1 MNDKIIQLLRD
12 ASNVFADLASEIE
25 QEQRGVRNRLDAL
38 DSEVH
43 KNKQTLKAVAET
55 ILKNLD

>member
-1 MNDKIIQLLRD
+1 MNDKITQLLRD
-12 ASNVFADLASEIE
+12 AASVFENLASEIE

-43 KNKQTLKAVAET
+43 KNKQTLKR
-55 ILKNLD
+55 LLN